1 MTEYVRNIMNTVDK
15 RRIRKICEQII
26 KNEKLSKKRN
36 EESFLLTGLM
46 CHLAMWLYIFG
57 YNDEALTAVGFL
69 GDRPCSDIFCKWN
82 VFDLAL
88 CLKARILRE
97 QGRTEESREIAAFV
111 REHRDH
117 GLQGGEIYR
126 SSAYLWNVTCD
137 KYANAALKNGDRVT
151 ARNWRYQKLE
161 FAMKFREVNS
171 SEFSDEQLEEMI
183 AELLE
188 NLKTER

>member
-15 RRIRKICEQII
+15 RRIRKICEKIT
-26 KNEKLSKKRN
+26 KSEKILKKRN
-36 EESFLLTGLM
+36 ADGIPIGGIAD
-46 CHLAMWLYIFG
+46 LAMWLYIFG
-57 YNDEALTAVGFL
+57 YKEEALTAVGFL
-69 GDRPCSDIFCKWN
+69 GEKPCSEYFLKWN
-82 VFDLAL
+82 VLDGAL
-88 CLKARILRE
+88 CLKARMLRE

-111 REHRDH
+111 RENRNFDFH
-117 GLQGGEIYR
+117 GGVNFHTVTF
-126 SSAYLWNVTCD
+126 LWNVTCD

-151 ARNWRYQKLE
+151 ARYWRYQKLT
-161 FAMKFREVNS
+161 FAIQFREVNS